1 MKFSD
6 DNSYQLRL
14 RRPTDSCFVNN
25 YFHIGLLA
33 WDANMDIQPVFDYYR
48 AVTYMCSYLLK
59 KDDEY
64 SQAMKQAF
72 KESLERSETSYEQIK
87 LVVHAY
93 VSKRERSLQEAAYQ
107 VMPELRLRNIFPG
120 VLYANSN
127 VPKKRVRIN
136 VK

>member
-1 MKFSD
+1 
-6 DNSYQLRL
+6 
-14 RRPTDSCFVNN
+14 
-25 YFHIGLLA
+25 
-33 WDANMDIQPVFDYYR
+33 MDIQPVFDYYR